1 MALLIFTR
9 TAGPALVFELHGA
22 LDNATVEKLEPR
34 VTEAIEAGQKVLI
47 FDLHK
52 LTYTSSVGLSLFL
65 SAYRRLHGQGAVR
78 FAGLTEDVRSVF
90 NVTGLTARL
99 DIYATV
105 ADAVVGPVREE

>member
-34 VTEAIEAGQKVLI
+34 VAEAVEAGQKVLI

-52 LTYTSSVGLSLFL
+52 LTFISSVGLSLFL
-65 SAYRRLHGQGAVR
+65 HLPPPAGPRRRPLRRA
-78 FAGLTEDVRSVF
+78 E
-90 NVTGLTARL
+90 
-99 DIYATV
+99 
-105 ADAVVGPVREE
+105 